1 MSKSTFENKICSRQD
16 LSQLLKNWHKKEYSV
31 CFTNGCFDILHL
43 GHVKYLAEAKS
54 KADVLIVGVNSDSS
68 VKKLNKGPNRPI
80 NDEVSR
86 ACVLSALEFVD
97 CVVIFNEDTPE
108 DLINEIIPDV
118 LIKGGDYDP
127 NQEDL
132 NHPKYIVGRDVVM
145 KNGGCVDTIDFVD
158 GFSTTGTI
166 KKL

>member
-1 MSKSTFENKICSRQD
+1 MSKSTFENKICSSKELSELRQHW
-16 LSQLLKNWHKKEYSV
+16 QNNKRTV

-118 LIKGGDYDP
+118 LVKGGDYDP
-127 NQEDL
+127 NQEDM
-132 NHPKYIVGRDVVM
+132 NHSKYIVGREIVM
-145 KNGGCVDTIDFVD
+145 KNGGSVDTIDFVD
-158 GFSTTGTI
+158 GFSTTGTL

>member
-1 MSKSTFENKICSRQD
+1 MSKSTFENKICSRQE
-16 LSQLLKNWHKKEYSV
+16 LSQLRQNWQKNENSV

-54 KADVLIVGVNSDSS
+54 KADVLIVGVNSDYS

-86 ACVLSALEFVD
+86 ACVLAALEFID
-97 CVVIFNEDTPE
+97 YVVIFNEDTPE
-108 DLINEIIPDV
+108 SLINEIVPDILV
-118 LIKGGDYDP
+118 KGGDYDP
-127 NQEDL
+127 KQEDMK
-132 NHPKYIVGRDVVM
+132 HSKYIVGREVVI
-145 KNGGCVDTIDFVD
+145 KNGGTVETIDFVG
-158 GFSTTGTI
+158 GFSTTNTI

>member
-1 MSKSTFENKICSRQD
+1 MSKSTFENKICSRQE
-16 LSQLLKNWHKKEYSV
+16 LSQLRQNWQTNKSSV

-54 KADVLIVGVNSDSS
+54 KADVLIVGINSDSS

-86 ACVLSALEFVD
+86 ACILAALEFVD
-97 CVVIFNEDTPE
+97 CVVIFNEETPE
-108 DLINEIIPDV
+108 ALINEIIPDILV
-118 LIKGGDYDP
+118 KGGDYDP
-127 NQEDL
+127 SQENI
-132 NHPKYIVGRDVVM
+132 NHSKHIVGREVVL
-145 KNGGCVDTIDFVD
+145 KNGGVVDTIDFIA
-158 GFSTTGTI
+158 GFSTPSII